1 MRPDAAPAANTAALQ
16 KCLDE
21 ARGTTVTIPGADADY
36 QLSGKVTAPP
46 GTSIVLGNGARL
58 RWVETRPHGAEFLRS
73 ASRCGIEVAG
83 DNFRLTGSGKL
94 IGPSSGAYVGQE
106 MGIVCVGEGM
116 DRPRSGFEVTQGVEI
131 LGWGSRGIAA
141 QFVRNVHVEKVRV
154 TDCGYAG
161 MHFLS
166 CVSGQ
171 VLGNVVGNIGPGTA
185 GNAYGISCS
194 HDSLDYDKDPR
205 AADDGR
211 KAKNPYCTGFT
222 ISGNTVFDIPLWA
235 GIDHHGAYDCNTR
248 GNKVYNCRHGILL
261 QGGSNAAV
269 DFGGEHNSVTG
280 NSVTTSR
287 MNGGPTT
294 ITETMRLGISVNGGK
309 IVPHRTIVVSD
320 NTIDGYGDSQNTSP
334 SIQHTYTTGLEVSNN
349 RITNWRGYGCF
360 SHHSQGIIQK
370 NTFGSVADPRS
381 TACVYVAIAGG
392 LHIIANRLVVNGGRA
407 PMYGVYI
414 NTPTDAP
421 YVIEG
426 NDFRAATVQQYAGHS
441 GARLSPA
448 QMVGGHT

>member
-1 MRPDAAPAANTAALQ
+1 
-16 KCLDE
+16 
-21 ARGTTVTIPGADADY
+21 
-36 QLSGKVTAPP
+36 
-46 GTSIVLGNGARL
+46 
-58 RWVETRPHGAEFLRS
+58 
-73 ASRCGIEVAG
+73 
-83 DNFRLTGSGKL
+83 
-94 IGPSSGAYVGQE
+94 
-106 MGIVCVGEGM
+106 
-116 DRPRSGFEVTQGVEI
+116 
-131 LGWGSRGIAA
+131 
-141 QFVRNVHVEKVRV
+141 
-154 TDCGYAG
+154 
-161 MHFLS
+161 
-166 CVSGQ
+166 
-171 VLGNVVGNIGPGTA
+171 
-185 GNAYGISCS
+185 
-194 HDSLDYDKDPR
+194 
-205 AADDGR
+205 
-211 KAKNPYCTGFT
+211 
-222 ISGNTVFDIPLWA
+222 
-235 GIDHHGAYDCNTR
+235 
-248 GNKVYNCRHGILL
+248 
-261 QGGSNAAV
+261 
-269 DFGGEHNSVTG
+269 
-280 NSVTTSR
+280 

-334 SIQHTYTTGLEVSNN
+334 SIQHTYTMGLEVSNN

-360 SHHSQGIIQK
+360 SHHSQGIIQN

-392 LHIIANRLVVNGGRA
+392 LRIIGNRLVVNGGRA